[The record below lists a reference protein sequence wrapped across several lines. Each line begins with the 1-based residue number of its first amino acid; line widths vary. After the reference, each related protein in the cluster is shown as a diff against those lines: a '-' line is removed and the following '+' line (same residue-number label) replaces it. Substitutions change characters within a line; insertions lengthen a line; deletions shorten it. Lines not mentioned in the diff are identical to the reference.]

1 MLNKRVIINMG
12 TIVLVSIFLYILFI
26 YSIYYGKTNPILIN
40 YRFTRVVS
48 VVISGFVLGVAG
60 SYLQGCLRNPLVDH
74 YILGVGSGALFTVY
88 LSIAIMGYNSSI
100 ASLFAVIGGLTALA
114 LTITIAETIG
124 GTDASYILAGLGINS
139 LFSGLSILLTYI
151 VSTKYAFT
159 IHLLIGS
166 FIIAS
171 PKNHLMLIISLTI
184 LLISY
189 PILAKPLN
197 TLILGDQYALQLGYN
212 PLLYRRL
219 AVILAGVSS
228 SIIVALYGLIGFIGL
243 ISPHIARFMIKT
255 VDHRFTIILSGL
267 NASILLLITDD
278 ISRIVLSDITGEIPA
293 GAIVSVIGAPFFLFL
308 VIKRFKRGLR

>member
-1 MLNKRVIINMG
+1 
-12 TIVLVSIFLYILFI
+12 
-26 YSIYYGKTNPILIN
+26 
-40 YRFTRVVS
+40 
-48 VVISGFVLGVAG
+48 
-60 SYLQGCLRNPLVDH
+60 
-74 YILGVGSGALFTVY
+74 
-88 LSIAIMGYNSSI
+88 
-100 ASLFAVIGGLTALA
+100 
-114 LTITIAETIG
+114 
-124 GTDASYILAGLGINS
+124 
-139 LFSGLSILLTYI
+139 
-151 VSTKYAFT
+151 
-159 IHLLIGS
+159 
-166 FIIAS
+166 
-171 PKNHLMLIISLTI
+171 MLIISLTI